1 MNEVFKGYFLSINS
15 IKKINDYYIVDDG
28 TNKFL
33 IKIKNTDIVYLY
45 DYFSSI
51 GFDYYLPLIDVY
63 NGVYEIYP
71 FYEDIPDNDLKAKEE
86 IKALAFLHSKSYYV
100 EKKNDHNV
108 KDLYEKIKTE
118 INDVFQ
124 FYLNLQDKIDE
135 MDYLL
140 PQYYYLVANISSI
153 YDLLKKGLYYLEKW
167 YEKNNGVVRK
177 SFLILNNS
185 FNNFINGKK
194 KYFID
199 FKNCRKDLVILDF
212 LDYYKNNIFDINMNM
227 NMIFKEYNNLFKL
240 EENEKYLL
248 FALICV
254 SEKIVFLN
262 DSYGDTIMVN
272 NILNYTF
279 KSLSFLLEEDKK
291 NQKTDKNEF

>member
-1 MNEVFKGYFLSINS
+1 MNEVLKECFLIIKS

-33 IKIKNTDIVYLY
+33 IKVKNTDTIYLY
-45 DYFSSI
+45 NYFSSI

-63 NGVYEIYP
+63 NDVYEIYP
-71 FYEDIPDNDLKAKEE
+71 FYEDVSDNDLKAKEE
-86 IKALAFLHSKSYYV
+86 IKALAFLHSKSYYE
-100 EKKNDHNV
+100 EKINDQNI
-108 KDLYEKIKTE
+108 KELYEEIKTE

-124 FYLNLQDKIDE
+124 FYLSLQDKIDE

-140 PQYYYLVANISSI
+140 PQYFCLVTNTSSI

-167 YEKNNGVVRK
+167 YENNNGVIRK
-177 SFLILNNS
+177 SYLILNNS
-185 FNNFINGKK
+185 INNFTNGKK

-212 LDYYKNNIFDINMNM
+212 LDYYKNNVFVINM
-227 NMIFKEYNNLFKL
+227 NMIFKEYNNIFKL
-240 EENEKYLL
+240 GENEKYLL
-248 FALICV
+248 FALICIPK
-254 SEKIVFLN
+254 KIVFTN

-279 KSLSFLLEEDKK
+279 ETLSFLLEEDKE